1 MICGTGGRGAC
12 RRECVTYEVKCG
24 DCDSVYIGE
33 TARNAYTRGLEHTAN
48 LRKKD
53 NNSGLY
59 KHYKQAH
66 NNKEPQ
72 YTMTVTGTYSDAL
85 TRQISEAV
93 KINSVPEISNR
104 LNNKEEWGRSRI
116 PRASLTVE

>member
-1 MICGTGGRGAC
+1 MERTGGRGAC